1 MYRAFGFVV
10 NAATRLQ
17 EELTI
22 LILKNCKAR
31 VKISLKSVPLNEYES
46 LLKSVYVAIN
56 ADTKIPASGAASN
69 RSKANLSLIDS
80 GSNHHRSSSSNS
92 NSISNSRSTLL
103 LELNGNDISALRA
116 GLNSYLWLIEAS
128 INAYSASVTAST
140 TDSSNC

>member
-1 MYRAFGFVV
+1 
-10 NAATRLQ
+10 
-17 EELTI
+17 

-46 LLKSVYVAIN
+46 LLKSVYVAVN

-69 RSKANLSLIDS
+69 RSKVNLSLIDS
-80 GSNHHRSSSSNS
+80 GSNHHRSS

-103 LELNGNDISALRA
+103 LEHSGNDISALRA

>member
-46 LLKSVYVAIN
+46 LLKSVYVAVN

-69 RSKANLSLIDS
+69 RSKVNLSLIDS
-80 GSNHHRSSSSNS
+80 GSNHHRSSSS